1 LLAIFDVEGVLYDAE
16 YLPLLAE
23 KVNKENKIWEI
34 TKKGI
39 EGKIDWVEG
48 LKERVHLLRG
58 MDYDTCIQVANSLPI
73 MIGAREACRTLK
85 DAGWKLMAVSGG
97 FTIITDRLKKE
108 LCLDF
113 VYSNELVFKDGKLDD
128 VIVNVDSDKAKSAII
143 KIREWDEKKENITT
157 YTEERENLS
166 KEKHLYELA
175 TTLLKDTGIK
185 TRIIKQYL
193 PIINKLINK
202 YLSAMDFYITF
213 ELDENFNETIK
224 SRHRDEFTY
233 ASFSEG
239 EKMRIDLALLFT
251 WRAVAKLKNSVN
263 TNLLVLDEVFDS
275 SLDAS
280 GTDEFLKILYD
291 LTHGTSSN
299 INVFVISHKGEVLYD
314 KFEKTVKF
322 QKQKNFSTLA
332 A

>member
-1 LLAIFDVEGVLYDAE
+1 MLAIFDVEGVIYDAE

-34 TKKGI
+34 TKKGL

-48 LKERVHLLRG
+48 LKQRVELLRG
-58 MDYDTCIQVANSLPI
+58 MNYDTCIQVANSLPI

-157 YTEERENLS
+157 VVDGANDVKLFDISGFGIAFRAQDLVKDLATVTLDEKDLS
-166 KEKHLYELA
+166 KIV
-175 TTLLKDTGIK
+175 G
-185 TRIIKQYL
+185 
-193 PIINKLINK
+193 LINTHYNLK
-202 YLSAMDFYITF
+202 L
-213 ELDENFNETIK
+213 ELQ
-224 SRHRDEFTY
+224 
-233 ASFSEG
+233 
-239 EKMRIDLALLFT
+239 
-251 WRAVAKLKNSVN
+251 
-263 TNLLVLDEVFDS
+263 
-275 SLDAS
+275 
-280 GTDEFLKILYD
+280 
-291 LTHGTSSN
+291 TSM
-299 INVFVISHKGEVLYD
+299 
-314 KFEKTVKF
+314 
-322 QKQKNFSTLA
+322 
-332 A
+332 